1 MAGVVRRCL
10 VICALTLTVAAAAVA
25 TMASQD
31 EAGAWLQACTP
42 RTWSFPKDHGAHPAC
57 KTEWWYFTG
66 NLTDDAGRP
75 FGYELTFF
83 RHGVRFV
90 PGPRANTWSL
100 RDVYLAHF
108 TVTDATAG
116 RFFFD
121 ERASRKGPGLAGAAA
136 DRLDVK
142 LLGWSARMEG
152 GAIRLHARSDRM
164 ALDLRLAFDKPPVIN
179 GEAGISRKGP
189 LPGQA
194 SYYASCTTL
203 STAGSVSLDHGHARA
218 VRGVSW
224 FDHEFGSN
232 QLSAAQ
238 AGWDWFGLHL
248 SDGRDLMV
256 YLLRRKDGAVEPAS
270 SGTVVDAGGRSRH
283 IPLSDVKVDVLGR
296 WKSPKSGATYPAK
309 WRLRIASEGI
319 DLTFA
324 PLLTDQELVTTGS
337 TGVTYWEGAAQG
349 SGTSGGTPITC
360 LGYVELVGY
369 AE

>member
-1 MAGVVRRCL
+1 MAGGARRCFPAF
-10 VICALTLTVAAAAVA
+10 ALILAAAAAAVA
-25 TMASQD
+25 GTAWQD
-31 EAGAWLQACTP
+31 AAAPWRQALAP
-42 RTWSFPKDHGAHPAC
+42 RTWSFPKDHGAHPAY

-83 RHGVRFV
+83 RHGVRFA
-90 PGPRANTWSL
+90 PEADANAWSV

-108 TVTDATAG
+108 TVTDIAAG
-116 RFFFD
+116 RFLFD
-121 ERASRKGPGLAGAAA
+121 ERASRRGPDLAHAGT

-152 GAIRLHARSDRM
+152 GAVRLRARSGRM
-164 ALDLRLAFDKPPVIN
+164 ALDLRLVFDKPPVIN
-179 GEAGISRKGP
+179 GEAGVSKKGP

-194 SYYASCTTL
+194 SYYVSCTAL
-203 STAGSVSLDHGHARA
+203 ATAGSVSVAGGPART

-256 YLLRRKDGAVEPAS
+256 YMLRRKDGAVEPAS
-270 SGTVVDAGGRSRH
+270 SGTLVDASGRARH
-283 IPLSDVKVDVLGR
+283 VPLSDIKIDVLDR
-296 WKSPKSGATYPAK
+296 WKSPKSGATYPAR
-309 WRLRIASEGI
+309 WRLRVVSEGI
-319 DLTFA
+319 DLAVA
-324 PLLTDQELVTTGS
+324 PLLAGQELVTTGP
-337 TGVTYWEGAAQG
+337 TGVTYWEGAAKG
-349 SGTSGGTPITC
+349 RGTARGAPVTC

-369 AE
+369 AG